1 MRVALLT
8 GLLAFAVHAAGEE
21 ARNVRLVGFHDLAAR
36 SAYQPTIKHQG
47 DRWIA
52 YIGSHG
58 GRSIQPL
65 NGQVEGD
72 GTPILD
78 VPHPRAPE
86 LLSHIPGG
94 RGREGP
100 GGGTGGP
107 QMVGGCAGRGA
118 AE

>member
-36 SAYQPTIKHQG
+36 SAYQPTIKRQG

-52 YIGSHG
+52 YVGSHG
-58 GRSIQPL
+58 GGSGNPL
-65 NGQVEGD
+65 PAQLEEK

-78 VPHPRAPE
+78 VTDVRAPK
-86 LLSHIPGG
+86 LPPHTSRGP
-94 RGREGP
+94 GREVP
-100 GGGTGGP
+100 GRET
-107 QMVGGCAGRGA
+107 RR
-118 AE
+118 